1 MHLEEEKELLRQS
14 KKDPQAFSILYD
26 HHYTPIFAYALRR
39 IGQYELA
46 RDVTAETFLKAF
58 QKINAFEWRNIPLS
72 AWLYRIATNEI
83 NLCFRAEKYK
93 PSALEDANIYLP
105 YEEGIE
111 TEKAAL
117 AKAFQEN
124 KEFMTIQQQLLDL
137 DIKYQE
143 VISLR
148 FFEEKS
154 IRQIADILGKNEGTV
169 KSLLSRG
176 LEKLRLLVE
185 KELKA

>member
-1 MHLEEEKELLRQS
+1 M
-14 KKDPQAFSILYD
+14 
-26 HHYTPIFAYALRR
+26 
-39 IGQYELA
+39 G
-46 RDVTAETFLKAF
+46 
-58 QKINAFEWRNIPLS
+58 NIPVS
-72 AWLYRIATNEI
+72 TWLYRIATNEI
-83 NLCFRAEKYK
+83 NLYFRRNKYK
-93 PSALEDANIYLP
+93 PSALEDIHLV

-117 AKAFQEN
+117 AKAFREN
-124 KEFMTIQQQLLDL
+124 KEFMVIQQQLLRI

-154 IRQIADILGKNEGTV
+154 IKEIAEILNKNQGTV

-176 LEKLRLLVE
+176 LDKLRSLVE
-185 KELKA
+185 KELATFQRY